1 MGGLRQLK
9 ECFLVL
15 LSPWQ
20 SEDSR
25 TFSKKA
31 AIIKQEQ
38 VVKN

>member
-9 ECFLVL
+9 ECFFIL

-25 TFSKKA
+25 MFSKKA
-31 AIIKQEQ
+31 AIKREQ